1 MQIRSEQQLGMDLVS
16 RETQKLALLQ
26 ADILLLPNS
35 LSVKEI
41 PNPATSVRATHRLE
55 MDMKYALAEVKVLVT
70 LAKPLDFTILTP
82 SLLPIPT
89 MLELVK
95 IEDDTSLVDL
105 VKKLVDALQK
115 HHTSLLEGTLMEH
128 VPGNITRLLE
138 IYPSMRYELAVVDD
152 NLTVIL
158 CFKPEEKISICS
170 VTNLLK
176 AEKLVNTADHCFNIK
191 MEFDTASKFKPEKF
205 GVLWSP
211 DLAEMLPEL
220 ADVRLPG
227 MKSDDTVLEFVMTS
241 KQELEEKLCNATTA
255 WEERSSVLLNVV
267 DVFADV
273 EGVAVNLDS
282 NTMTGMQES
291 LFFKY

>member
-1 MQIRSEQQLGMDLVS
+1 
-16 RETQKLALLQ
+16 
-26 ADILLLPNS
+26 
-35 LSVKEI
+35 
-41 PNPATSVRATHRLE
+41 
-55 MDMKYALAEVKVLVT
+55 
-70 LAKPLDFTILTP
+70 
-82 SLLPIPT
+82 

-105 VKKLVDALQK
+105 VKKLVNALQK
-115 HHTSLLEGTLMEH
+115 HHSSLLEGTSMEH
-128 VPGNITRLLE
+128 LPGNITRLLE
-138 IYPSMRYELAVVDD
+138 IYPSMRYELSVVDD

-191 MEFDTASKFKPEKF
+191 MEFDAASKFKPEKF
-205 GVLWSP
+205 CVLWSP

-241 KQELEEKLCNATTA
+241 KQELEEKLCSATTA